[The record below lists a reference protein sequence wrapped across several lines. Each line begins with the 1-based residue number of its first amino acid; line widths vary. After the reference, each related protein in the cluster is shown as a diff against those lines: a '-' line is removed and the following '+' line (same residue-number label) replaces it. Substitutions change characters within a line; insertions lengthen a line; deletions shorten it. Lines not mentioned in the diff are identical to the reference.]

1 MVVLLVALLSI
12 ALVLGYTRSSAELRT
27 YTDQQATVDA
37 GALAQTGLSQFLAG
51 LTSLPASGSRD
62 TTIVGLPSGSAT
74 VSLRR
79 IRDSAGTAGDVWVA
93 YVTGLATGSSRTGAT
108 VPIATRSIAQ
118 ILVPPITTA
127 KMNVLAAWVSLN
139 GVTRSSPA
147 GSFDGNDADHVS
159 GYPNTVDPIS
169 TVTGGWVESSPTS
182 SMHGGSV
189 DYLGTSAQ
197 AYATA
202 GVDWDAI
209 INGGAVTPDYTRAN
223 CSGSW
228 PSSPSYPIILVTGNC
243 SITTSIDW
251 KGTLIVMG
259 DLTTTSS
266 WQIHGLVLVGGNFN
280 TSGSP
285 QDWGAIISGLK
296 RGVPSMTPQPSSADL
311 SSGNAQYWYSS
322 KDIKNAMAR
331 LVPASSAGVLVPTPN
346 AWLDNWPGY

>member
-62 TTIVGLPSGSAT
+62 TTIVGLPGGSAT

-118 ILVPPITTA
+118 ILVPPSSTA

-159 GYPNTVDPIS
+159 GYPNTVDPVS